1 MLKKVRKLE
10 IKTKDLT
17 KHVFSGE
24 YHSAFKGRGMAFSEV
39 RDYYYGDDVRNIDWN
54 VTARTGSPHIKI
66 FDEERELT
74 VMLLIDVSA
83 SVYFGT
89 SSAFKSDIITE
100 MAAVLSF
107 SALTNNDK
115 VGAILFSDHVEKYLP
130 PKKGKQNILRLI
142 RELINFTPSQQ
153 KTDIGEALMF
163 LNNTQKKRSITFV
176 LSDFIAENYDQALT
190 IAAKKHDII
199 GVRLYDK
206 REQSLPDV
214 GLINVLDEEAGKMRI
229 IDTSNPIVRTAYES
243 HFKKSSDRFSKYFAS
258 AKSDVIT
265 ISTDD
270 DYVKALQVFFKRRAK
285 R

>member
-1 MLKKVRKLE
+1 
-10 IKTKDLT
+10 
-17 KHVFSGE
+17 
-24 YHSAFKGRGMAFSEV
+24 
-39 RDYYYGDDVRNIDWN
+39 
-54 VTARTGSPHIKI
+54 ARTGSPHIKI

-89 SSAFKSDIITE
+89 SSAFKSDVITE

-153 KTDIGEALMF
+153 KTDISEALMF

-176 LSDFIAENYDQALT
+176 LSDFIADNYDQALT

-206 REQSLPDV
+206 REQSLPDA
-214 GLINVLDEEAGKMRI
+214 GLINVQDEEAGKMRI
-229 IDTSNPIVRTAYES
+229 IDTSNPIVRAAYES
-243 HFKKSSDRFSKYFAS
+243 QFKKSSDRFSKYFAS

-265 ISTDD
+265 ISTED
-270 DYVKALQVFFKRRAK
+270 DYVKAFQVFFKRRAK